1 MSSRRIRSV
10 SLFFPVYKDEQ
21 TVRLVTEKALRLLRS
36 LELEAF
42 EVIIIDDGSPD
53 RAGEIADRL
62 ARECQD
68 VRVIH
73 HPRNLGYGA
82 AIRSGLAAARFEWI
96 LFTDGDD
103 QYEIE
108 DFRKQLRL
116 SDRYDLLVSFRYKK
130 IYSLQ
135 RVFISWVYNRLV
147 QLIFHVQFRDISTA
161 LRMVRRELIDD
172 LMLEASSPFI
182 GAELAIKALLK
193 GYRVGEIG
201 IQMFPRIQGGGSA
214 TTWRNILLTI
224 REVFRCRRS
233 IFSLDYDLPPTR
245 QRAPTEA
252 GTMLAASEHTSQSE
266 TLT

>member
-1 MSSRRIRSV
+1 LSSRRIRSV

-172 LMLEASSPFI
+172 LMLEA
-182 GAELAIKALLK
+182 
-193 GYRVGEIG
+193 
-201 IQMFPRIQGGGSA
+201 